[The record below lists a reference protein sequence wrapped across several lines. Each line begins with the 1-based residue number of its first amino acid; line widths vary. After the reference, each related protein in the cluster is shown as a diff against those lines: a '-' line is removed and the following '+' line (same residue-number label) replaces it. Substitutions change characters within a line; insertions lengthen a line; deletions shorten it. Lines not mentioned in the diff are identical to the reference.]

1 MMKIDK
7 NESSLKRIAII
18 FHATQM
24 VSDGDSFDE
33 NTLLIFLIRV
43 YVI

>member
-7 NESSLKRIAII
+7 NESSLKRTAII

-43 YVI
+43 CVI